1 MGYFSNIKLV
11 KDLKWYDKDIQ
22 LENYESLPQ
31 PNINTKNPG
40 VIFID
45 GERIEYFIKDGNK
58 LKQLRRGTMGTGV
71 KDNYTTGT
79 EVYNQSATST
89 LPYRDETY
97 STVFTA
103 DGTSKVY
110 VLDFTPSSTNEFE
123 VFVAGKRLRKT
134 TLASYEMNTA
144 NRTAYATASQDI
156 AQDSPE
162 GDVTLP
168 AEFSLQ
174 NTNELVL
181 LNVPSENQKVIVVR
195 RIGKTWTNSGKTLS
209 NSDSDIARFLRST
222 QVDLPR

>member
-1 MGYFSNIKLV
+1 MS
-11 KDLKWYDKDIQ
+11 
-22 LENYESLPQ
+22 
-31 PNINTKNPG
+31 
-40 VIFID
+40 
-45 GERIEYFIKDGNK
+45 
-58 LKQLRRGTMGTGV
+58 
-71 KDNYTTGT
+71 
-79 EVYNQSATST
+79 
-89 LPYRDETY
+89 
-97 STVFTA
+97 
-103 DGTSKVY
+103 
-110 VLDFTPSSTNEFE
+110 
-123 VFVAGKRLRKT
+123 
-134 TLASYEMNTA
+134 TA

-195 RIGKTWTNSGKTLS
+195 RIGKTWTDSGKTLS

>member
-1 MGYFSNIKLV
+1 
-11 KDLKWYDKDIQ
+11 
-22 LENYESLPQ
+22 
-31 PNINTKNPG
+31 
-40 VIFID
+40 
-45 GERIEYFIKDGNK
+45 
-58 LKQLRRGTMGTGV
+58 MGTGV

>member
-1 MGYFSNIKLV
+1 
-11 KDLKWYDKDIQ
+11 
-22 LENYESLPQ
+22 
-31 PNINTKNPG
+31 
-40 VIFID
+40 
-45 GERIEYFIKDGNK
+45 
-58 LKQLRRGTMGTGV
+58 MGTGV
-71 KDNYTTGT
+71 KNTYATGT
-79 EVYNQSATST
+79 EVYNQSITTT

-97 STVFTA
+97 TTTFTA

-110 VLDFTPSSTNEFE
+110 TLDFTPSSTNEFE

-134 TLASYEMNTA
+134 TIESYELNTA
-144 NRTAYATASQDI
+144 NRTAYATSTQEI
-156 AQDSPE
+156 SQDSPE

-181 LNVPSENQKVIVVR
+181 LNVPSENQKVIVIR
-195 RIGKTWTNSGKTLS
+195 RVGKTWTDSGKTLS